1 MQQKGKYLS
10 ILFCVTSG
18 LNGEH
23 LGSDEHEIINI
34 CSLLVDVKQLK
45 TLDIFNAYIRPHVGA
60 GVGATASETQAF
72 NNIYSRIDDGFTYST
87 LESFLIEVKT
97 FF

>member
-1 MQQKGKYLS
+1 MQQKGKYLC

-23 LGSDEHEIINI
+23 LGSDEHEIVNV

-45 TLDIFNAYIRPHVGA
+45 TLDIFNAYIRPHE
-60 GVGATASETQAF
+60 GATASETQAF
-72 NNIYSRIDDGFTYST
+72 DNIYSRIDDGFTFST
-87 LESFLIEVKT
+87 LESFLIEVID
-97 FF
+97 FFKI

>member
-18 LNGEH
+18 LSGEH
-23 LGSDEHEIINI
+23 LGSDEHEIVNV

-45 TLDIFNAYIRPHVGA
+45 TLDIFNAYIRPHVGP
-60 GVGATASETQAF
+60 ATASETQAF
-72 NNIYSRIDDGFTYST
+72 TNIYSRVDDGFTYST
-87 LESFLIEVKT
+87 LESFLIEVID